1 MDKEEI
7 LFKPIGI
14 IHSPFKE
21 PRGTPVQPT
30 AATGIAG
37 TVEVFP
43 QYTAGLKDIDGFSH
57 VILLYQM
64 HYSRKFSLIVEP
76 FLDNVTHGVFAT
88 RAPGRPNAIGLSIVR
103 LLKVED
109 NLLYVQ
115 NIDIIDNT
123 PLLDIKP
130 YVPQFDHQPP
140 CKIGWMEKNINKL
153 RDITDD
159 GRFVI

>member
-7 LFKPIGI
+7 LFKPIGT

-30 AATGIAG
+30 AAMGIAG

-43 QYTAGLKDIDGFSH
+43 QYAAGLKDIDGFSH

-64 HYSRKFSLIVEP
+64 HYSRRFSLVVKP

-88 RAPGRPNAIGLSIVR
+88 RAPARPNAIGLSVVS
-103 LLKVED
+103 LSKVED
-109 NLLYVQ
+109 NILHVQ
-115 NIDIIDNT
+115 NVDIVDST
-123 PLLDIKP
+123 PLIDIKP
-130 YVPQFDHQPP
+130 YVPQFDHQQP
-140 CKIGWMEKNINKL
+140 CEIGWMGENIGKL
-153 RDITDD
+153 TDICDD
-159 GRFVI
+159 GRFII